1 MSNHNDRSLSLCSP
15 QLHTFISGLSGEY
28 DYIKKLALSL
38 SQLSYDRAAII
49 NQFILPAIN
58 DKTLIVKVSHH
69 PTNEQRVYE
78 LCNNDLLLQ

>member
-1 MSNHNDRSLSLCSP
+1 MTVSNHNDRSLSLCSP
-15 QLHTFISGLSGEY
+15 QLHTFISELSGEY

-58 DKTLIVKVSHH
+58 DKTLIVKVSRHGSH
-69 PTNEQRVYE
+69 TATT
-78 LCNNDLLLQ
+78 